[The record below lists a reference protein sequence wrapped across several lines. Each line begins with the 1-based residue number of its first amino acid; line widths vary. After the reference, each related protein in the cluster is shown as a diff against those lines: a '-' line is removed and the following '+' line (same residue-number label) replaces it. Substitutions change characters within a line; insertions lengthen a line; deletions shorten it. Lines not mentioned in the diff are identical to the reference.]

1 MTVAR
6 VDLLH
11 GERTVARVDAEVT
24 LDAWYEWAS
33 SLPAPRR
40 RRTLPSEGNLRA
52 QAQQDVDQNG
62 VVGLIYEVFGDAG
75 ASAARVAWCESKYD
89 ETAFN
94 GVHVGIFQL
103 SGRYHR
109 ARAERLGFTWEQ
121 VSTEAYANIVVAHD
135 LYLEQ
140 GWGPW
145 SCRWAA

>member
-33 SLPAPRR
+33 SLPAPR
-40 RRTLPSEGNLRA
+40 TLPSEGNLRA

-75 ASAARVAWCESKYD
+75 PSAVGVARCESRFHAD
-89 ETAFN
+89 AVN
-94 GVHVGIFQL
+94 
-103 SGRYHR
+103 GRYRGVFQVGDMHADQWLEVMGVSYWDSWMDAATNVR
-109 ARAERLGFTWEQ
+109 FAFWLYEQ
-121 VSTEAYANIVVAHD
+121 SG
-135 LYLEQ
+135 